1 MKKIIYLSLLLAFSG
16 YFYSCSSVTD
26 ISGTWKK
33 PGTIAQRYNKIAVL
47 GLGKSRVNNSTVENA
62 VITNLAKYG
71 ISAVSGSNILTT
83 NFLDANGDGKVDD
96 DSKEKI
102 AQHLIDAGVDGTIVI
117 SLQDVKKSEQ
127 YAPGTSF
134 YTPYAGFYGFNSYY
148 WGAYNTLNTPGYYTT
163 TTNYFITSN
172 FYNMKDLQLLWSAQ
186 SETLDPQ
193 SVSDFA
199 SSYAPVIAEKFAGS
213 GIVKK

>member
-1 MKKIIYLSLLLAFSG
+1 MKKIIYLTLLLTFSC

-33 PGTIAQRYNKIAVL
+33 PGTIAQKYNKIAVL
-47 GLGKSRVNNSTVENA
+47 GLGKSRVNNSTIENA
-62 VITNLAKYG
+62 VISNLRTYG
-71 ISAVSGSNILTT
+71 ITAVSGSNILTS
-83 NFLDANGDGKVDD
+83 NFLDADGDGKVDD
-96 DSKEKI
+96 GSKEKI
-102 AQHLIDAGVDGTIVI
+102 ADKLKEAGVDGALVL

-127 YAPGTSF
+127 YVPGTSF

-148 WGAYNTLNTPGYYTT
+148 WGAYNTINTPGYYTT
-163 TTNYFITSN
+163 TTNYFISSN
-172 FYNMKDLQLLWSAQ
+172 FYNMKDLDLIWSAQ

-199 SSYAPVIAEKFAGS
+199 GSYAPVIAQTFAS
-213 GIVKK
+213 AGIVSK